1 MKLWPSSW
9 SLKRRL
15 TWRLIFLQTATLSIF
30 STAIAI
36 SLLQLDA
43 GGRII
48 DARIVTTITAA
59 LERTEN
65 GVLVVTST
73 PDMRQLRQ
81 TEPDLWFVVV
91 DEKGQRVAQG
101 QVPEVFV
108 PMTQSLTKIDFADIR
123 DGQEPYALSAIVRMT
138 PSKVGMVRVMT
149 GRGPLV
155 GIAYAIFVVSNLL
168 VLPLLLVLAVV
179 TLIAIPLIVT
189 KAFAGISLAA
199 EHARQIDIEKRGTR
213 LPDDDVPAE
222 VRPLVKA
229 VNDALL
235 RLDDGYDRHKR
246 FLADAAHELKT
257 PIAILQT
264 RLEMLPDGIEKAKL
278 MTDVARLGSLA
289 EQLLDLQRLDQT
301 PAVYQP
307 VDLVAMAERVVA
319 DLAPLAI
326 ANNYELSF
334 DAERRQEMVLGDA
347 PSLERVMTNLVQ
359 NAIAHGGNGGA
370 ISVDVER
377 GGIFEVCDQGPGV
390 PEAERERIFEP
401 FYRVRPSERGSGLG
415 LNLVR
420 DIVRRHNGHV
430 SVSQTAT
437 GHGACFRVELVP
449 ADIRAGGA

>member
-1 MKLWPSSW
+1 MKLWPTW

-30 STAIAI
+30 STVIAI

-48 DARIVTTITAA
+48 DARIISTIVASLDRDADGGVVLDPTKELLDLRTTEA
-59 LERTEN
+59 
-65 GVLVVTST
+65 
-73 PDMRQLRQ
+73 
-81 TEPDLWFVVV
+81 DLWFVVV
-91 DEKGQRVAQG
+91 DAEGNRVSQG
-101 QVPEVFV
+101 AIPDVYQ
-108 PMTQSLTKIDFADIR
+108 PMAAALDKIDFADIR
-123 DGQEPYALSAIVRMT
+123 DGKEPYSLSAVIRMS
-138 PSKVGMVRVMT
+138 PSKIGTVRIMT

-189 KAFAGISLAA
+189 KAFSGISAA
-199 EHARQIDIEKRGTR
+199 AAHAGQIDIDKRGTR

-229 VNDALL
+229 VNDALV
-235 RLDDGYDRHKR
+235 RLDEGYERHKR

-264 RLEMLPDGIEKAKL
+264 RLEILPESMDRAKL
-278 MTDVARLGSLA
+278 LTDVARLGSLA

-301 PAVYQP
+301 PAVYSP
-307 VDLVAMAERVVA
+307 VDLVAMSERVVA

-326 ANNYELSF
+326 AAGYELSF
-334 DAERRQEMVLGDA
+334 EAEQRRQMVLGDA
-347 PSLERVMTNLVQ
+347 PSLERLMTNLVQ
-359 NAIAHGGNGGA
+359 NAIAHGGHSGA
-370 ISVDVER
+370 ISVNVLR
-377 GGIFEVCDQGPGV
+377 GGVFEVCDQGPGV
-390 PEAERERIFEP
+390 PEEERERIFEP

-420 DIVRRHNGHV
+420 DIVRRHNGHI
-430 SVSQTAT
+430 SVLAS
-437 GHGACFRVELVP
+437 GDNGACFRVELP
-449 ADIRAGGA
+449 SA

>member
-1 MKLWPSSW
+1 MRLWPSW

-30 STAIAI
+30 STVIAI

-48 DARIVTTITAA
+48 DARVISTIVAA
-59 LERTEN
+59 LDRDSSGALTI
-65 GVLVVTST
+65 GAT
-73 PDMRQLRQ
+73 PELDTLHG

-91 DEKGQRVAQG
+91 DAAGNRAVQG
-101 QVPEVFV
+101 AVPPVYQ
-108 PMTQSLTKIDFADIR
+108 PMADALDKIDFADIR
-123 DGQEPYALSAIVRMT
+123 DGAEPYALSAVIRMSPSRIGTVRI
-138 PSKVGMVRVMT
+138 MT

-189 KAFAGISLAA
+189 KAFSGISDAA
-199 EHARQIDIEKRGTR
+199 AHAQQIDIDKRGTR
-213 LPDDDVPAE
+213 LPDADVPAE
-222 VRPLVKA
+222 MQPLVKA
-229 VNDALL
+229 VNDALA
-235 RLDDGYDRHKR
+235 RLDEGYERHKR

-264 RLEMLPDGIEKAKL
+264 RLEGLPDGMDRAKL
-278 MTDVARLGSLA
+278 LTDVARLGSLA

-301 PAVYQP
+301 PAVFAP
-307 VDLVAMAERVVA
+307 VDLVAMAERVAA

-326 ANNYELSF
+326 AAGYELSF
-334 DAERRQEMVLGDA
+334 EATQRREMVLGDW
-347 PSLERVMTNLVQ
+347 PSLERLMTNLVQ
-359 NAIAHGGNGGA
+359 NAIAHGGNRGS
-370 ISVDVER
+370 ISVNVMR
-377 GGIFEVCDQGPGV
+377 GVFEVCDEGPGV

-401 FYRVRPSERGSGLG
+401 FYRVKPSERGSGLG

-430 SVSQTAT
+430 SVAEH
-437 GHGACFRVELVP
+437 GGGGACFRVELP
-449 ADIRAGGA
+449 TA

>member
-30 STAIAI
+30 STVIAI

-48 DARIVTTITAA
+48 DARIITTISAA

-65 GVLVVTST
+65 GFLAMAAT
-73 PDMRQLRQ
+73 PDMRQLRA
-81 TEPDLWFVVV
+81 TDPDLWFVVV
-91 DEKGQRVAQG
+91 DERGQRVTQG
-101 QVPEVFV
+101 RVPEVFV
-108 PMTQSLTKIDFADIR
+108 PMTQNLSKIDFADIR

-138 PSKVGMVRVMT
+138 PSKAGVVRIMT

-189 KAFAGISLAA
+189 KAFSGISLAA
-199 EHARQIDIEKRGTR
+199 DHAGQIDIDKRGTR
-213 LPDDDVPAE
+213 LPAADVPSE
-222 VRPLVKA
+222 VQPLVKA
-229 VNDALL
+229 VNDALT
-235 RLDDGYDRHKR
+235 RLDEGYDRHKR

-264 RLEMLPDGIEKAKL
+264 RLEILPESPDRARL
-278 MTDVARLGSLA
+278 LTDVARLGSLA

-301 PAVYQP
+301 PAVHQP

-326 ANNYELSF
+326 ANTYELCF
-334 DAERRQEMVLGDA
+334 EAERRQEMVLGDA
-347 PSLERVMTNLVQ
+347 ASLERVMTNLVQ
-359 NAIAHGGNGGA
+359 NAIAHGGNRGA
-370 ISVDVER
+370 IAVNVLR
-377 GGIFEVCDQGPGV
+377 GGLFEVCDQGPGV
-390 PEAERERIFEP
+390 PDAERERIFEP

-430 SVSQTAT
+430 LVRETAS
-437 GHGACFRVELVP
+437 GAGACFRVQLV
-449 ADIRAGGA
+449 AVDVKAGNA